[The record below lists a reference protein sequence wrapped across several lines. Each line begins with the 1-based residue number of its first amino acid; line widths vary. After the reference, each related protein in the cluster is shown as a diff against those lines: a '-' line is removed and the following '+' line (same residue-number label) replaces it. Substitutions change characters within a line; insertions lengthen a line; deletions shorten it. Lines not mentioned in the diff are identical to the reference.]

1 MSNIYRLVAK
11 SGVKDLTL
19 EELKKNEEIDGKED
33 RTNLKKE
40 LQGQPKVR
48 GFLGPMWDGILDGK
62 NVIRYET
69 QEVYDIMSR

>member
-48 GFLGPMWDGILDGK
+48 GFLGPMWDGTLDGK